1 MTSEAFRASEE
12 VKSAERAAAAK
23 DYKKAFFYQ
32 KQYSMWLVQISQLK
46 IIFYFGGLKCYLLH
60 MGDVRSKSA
69 ERVAVARGYLITL
82 TSKDY
87 QKQHLITGSTFTNS
101 NIGSSKVQAE
111 YMPIVPSASYASRK
125 CLSKSR
131 LKNSRRP
138 EQICRAATNQKKSNR
153 ISISSRRNI

>member
-1 MTSEAFRASEE
+1 MI
-12 VKSAERAAAAK
+12 AAK
-23 DYKKAFFYQ
+23 FPIENHSLFWWVEMLSATHGGRE
-32 KQYSMWLVQISQLK
+32 KQ
-46 IIFYFGGLKCYLLH
+46 CERH
-60 MGDVRSKSA
+60 KSA
-69 ERVAVARGYLITL
+69 ERVAAARGYLITL

-138 EQICRAATNQKKSNR
+138 EQICRAAMNQKKSNR
-153 ISISSRRNI
+153 ISISSRRNIRKSSKMKTGKIV